1 MQKRR
6 LTAGGCACACAQG
19 LFIAIL
25 QVAGSLQTV
34 ADGKNLQNL
43 LICLE
48 MLPAALGMMFAF
60 PYTEYKGQGA
70 RTAMPA
76 WHLTFVEH
84 ASLRSDQSRHLSE
97 MRHLIIVV
105 ARRVCAVARVCS
117 PMGYGKRG

>member
-1 MQKRR
+1 MHAR
-6 LTAGGCACACAQG
+6 AQG

-34 ADGKNLQNL
+34 TDGKNLQNL

-70 RTAMPA
+70 RSTGLRPPS
-76 WHLTFVEH
+76 WHFP
-84 ASLRSDQSRHLSE
+84 
-97 MRHLIIVV
+97 
-105 ARRVCAVARVCS
+105 AVAAA
-117 PMGYGKRG
+117 M